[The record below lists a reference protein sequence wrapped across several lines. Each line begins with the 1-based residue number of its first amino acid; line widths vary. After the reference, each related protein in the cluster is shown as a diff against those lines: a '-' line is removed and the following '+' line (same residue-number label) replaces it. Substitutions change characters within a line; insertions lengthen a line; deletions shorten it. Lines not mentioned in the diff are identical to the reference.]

1 MHHMTPG
8 DGSSSLAQDILGYLN
23 FSSGT
28 PDPRFLK
35 NLDALFGQLA
45 TGRGK
50 REPAWLALADT
61 LRAGLQAVRGTS
73 DAFRQVDQAEAVL
86 GLVFDGLL
94 PAYRQFHRDL
104 LFHQTEE
111 TLFAPLFIGRAC
123 EAVLQQGGPWNQAE
137 RIVPAALRQL
147 NDYIGHRPVAVLRT
161 AQKIQPY
168 EHEWVR
174 PIPLWIRGVGASWG
188 PYRELVETALA
199 LLDATDPALLFEAT
213 FVLEQL
219 DELAFDPRAYDFDH
233 PVNKRPN
240 YLFGQWDMNRLDNA
254 GRSRRF
260 VLQQVT
266 LDAMLDRLSRHG
278 RLPHKQVL
286 LEEAAVLAGTMLMGS
301 GVSGNRPDA
310 HDSTV
315 TLATLVGKIAIYR
328 DVFYESL
335 LKKLTGAHAER
346 LRAEAQAL
354 RQPFGGARQHFNH
367 YLAQRRAQQLQHV
380 HVAQLF
386 AAIGYIEGA
395 TRQIAVVPTASARM
409 SCDMRCHLAVAH
421 LAVERGQ
428 LAEAAA
434 ELPRV
439 ESLLHAAIER
449 GAMVDPWNILGFGG
463 QYGLFPAIE
472 NSVHDHR
479 VDELLDM
486 VGAIFALYVRID
498 KAAAAT
504 GDTALQQ
511 TLTENMTALARWW
524 DKFASVEVDTIDGIS
539 GQATVESAQHVA
551 AALRAWHQG
560 GAAAGDLGFWR
571 EHVEQFRS
579 PKAYAMV
586 IDTLLDRRDPVA
598 AMALLVQWLG
608 QAREIP
614 LVEEDYS
621 FHDLALGWMETLWQH
636 ETEAADAAAPPPA
649 PPQRW
654 PLARKFLDYLEAN
667 AEEYWQVPRFE
678 MAAEIL
684 GDQEQPEEADGE
696 AEGAA
701 EAEDEE
707 DDVFGAA
714 YEDVTYRD
722 SADDGVEGEM
732 FETGQSATDFELVG
746 EAERIVD
753 RLNFLTT
760 VAQLWKMTAMAS
772 VPADASDRDEVLAA
786 WLAQAEG
793 NSRRLLELLASVHR
807 YRIPPP
813 RGTQESLVEYDRRRS
828 LKETLLE
835 EIIEACVETGDA
847 ARMIRASMAQPP
859 AVAET
864 NPWECLAGQ
873 VLAAVLQGD
882 VPGVRRAWPKLLE
895 LLDQQPLLYVALGRG
910 GNPQRIVASRGLQYV
925 LRRLLICLPRLGL
938 LSEACRLLETAQR
951 MEAGHPVGPGAIT
964 EFDRVFEIGCQAI
977 TQCLVV
983 SSAAWG
989 GKKKAAPPAAPRA
1002 PQPADT
1008 PAPAAFSR
1016 RADAQLID
1024 CLEQVIEA
1032 LLRCWLMHSHGVRL
1046 SVLETVS
1053 DPPRWRGLKQF
1064 IERYGGDLFTQ
1075 RFMNLG
1081 NLRGILHQGVA
1092 EYLRTLA
1099 EDPDAEDECRLL
1111 RELGTAIAPED
1122 AAQWLGTAIEAV
1134 VENYGEYV
1142 DYNSITTQSDRGDM
1156 LYTLLDFLRLRANY
1170 DRLAW
1175 NLRPVTLAHQV
1186 LTRCGR
1192 EGAAEI
1198 WRRAVAERTSPIAE
1212 EHLRRFQR
1220 LCKKY
1225 GMRLPSIA
1233 EHLGERFI
1241 QPLEIDRLCALLRP
1255 AIDEIRSG
1263 RPPASLQQLEEH
1275 IARFTQRP
1283 PAPVSSCPV
1292 GWKPWSKRWSASSGR
1307 RPRRTPRRPIRSSV
1321 FPRSVSRG
1329 PRWKSKSRS
1338 YSAKLRSGCSATVN
1352 NLLPKCWG
1360 GSYTAIPVFAAVP
1373 AAAVQLPSQQSAD
1386 RRASVATP
1394 FVPQGVPPS
1403 RAYFPSSR
1411 RSIARSNW
1419 KVPVGACRIQTKHAR
1434 SVASA
1439 AVRYSSRAQVCCNRY
1454 SSVAASPLPLGTGL
1468 SRTSFFRT
1476 INCS

>member
-1 MHHMTPG
+1 MQQTKLG
-8 DGSSSLAQDILGYLN
+8 DDASSLAQDILGYLN

-35 NLDALFGQLA
+35 NLDDLFGRIEAARARQ
-45 TGRGK
+45 
-50 REPAWLALADT
+50 EPAWQALGQA
-61 LRAGLQAVRGTS
+61 LRAELQAVRGAS
-73 DAFRQVDQAEAVL
+73 DAFRQVDQAQAVL
-86 GLVFDGLL
+86 GIVFDDLL

-111 TLFAPLFIGRAC
+111 ALFHPFFIGRGC
-123 EAVLQQGGPWNQAE
+123 EAVLQQGGPWHQSD

-147 NDYIGHRPVAVLRT
+147 NDYLGHRPVAVLRT
-161 AQKIQPY
+161 EQKIQPY
-168 EHEWVR
+168 DHEWVR
-174 PIPLWIRGVGASWG
+174 PIPLWIRGAGAGWG

-199 LLDATDPALLFEAT
+199 LLDATDPGLLFEAT
-213 FVLEQL
+213 FALEQL

-240 YLFGQWDMNRLDNA
+240 YLFGQWDMNRLDNS
-254 GRSRRF
+254 GRCRRF

-266 LDAMLDRLSRHG
+266 LDAMLDRLTHHG

-286 LEEAAVLAGTMLMGS
+286 LEEAAVLAGTMLMGA
-301 GVSGNRPDA
+301 GVSGSRPDA

-315 TLATLVGKIAIYR
+315 TLATLVGKIAVYR
-328 DVFYESL
+328 DTFYESL
-335 LKKLTGAHAER
+335 LQKLTGAHAER
-346 LRAEAQAL
+346 LRAEALSL

-367 YLAQRRAQQLQHV
+367 YLARRRAQQLQHV

-386 AAIGYIEGA
+386 AAIGYTEGA
-395 TRQIAVVPTASARM
+395 ARQVAVVPTASARM
-409 SCDMRCHLAVAH
+409 SCEMRCCLAAAH

-428 LAEAAA
+428 LAAAAA

-439 ESLLHAAIER
+439 EDLLHAAIEC

-463 QYGLFPAIE
+463 QYSLFPAIE

-479 VDELLDM
+479 IDELFDM
-486 VGAIFALYVRID
+486 VGAIFALYVRIH

-504 GDTALQQ
+504 GETALQQ
-511 TLTENMTALARWW
+511 SLTDNLAALARWW
-524 DKFASVEVDTIDGIS
+524 DKFASIEVDTVDGIS
-539 GQATVESAQHVA
+539 GQATLESAQHVA

-571 EHVEQFRS
+571 QHVEQFRS

-586 IDTLLDRRDPVA
+586 IDTLLDHRDPVA

-608 QAREIP
+608 QADEIP

-621 FHDLALGWMETLWQH
+621 FHDLALVWMESLWQSEAGAAGAPAAAG
-636 ETEAADAAAPPPA
+636 ETAASAPLGAAAAPPPA
-649 PPQRW
+649 AAAETAASAPSPAALQRW

-667 AEEYWQVPRFE
+667 AEEYWRVPRFE

-684 GDQEQPEEADGE
+684 GDEQQAGTEA
-696 AEGAA
+696 AA
-701 EAEDEE
+701 EAEDE
-707 DDVFGAA
+707 DDLFGAA
-714 YEDVTYRD
+714 YEHVTYSD
-722 SADDGVEGEM
+722 STDDGVESEM
-732 FETGQSATDFELVG
+732 FETGQSANDFELVG

-760 VAQLWKMTAMAS
+760 VAQLWKLTAMAS
-772 VPADASDRDEVLAA
+772 APGDASDRDDVLAG
-786 WLAQAEG
+786 WLAQAAG
-793 NSRRLLELLASVHR
+793 NYRQLLDLLASVHH
-807 YRIPPP
+807 YRVPPP
-813 RGTQESLVEYDRRRS
+813 RGTHESLVEYDRRRS

-847 ARMIRASMAQPP
+847 ARMIRASMAHPP
-859 AVAET
+859 AMAET
-864 NPWECLAGQ
+864 DPWERQAGQ
-873 VLAAVLQGD
+873 ILGAVLHGD
-882 VPGVRRAWPKLLE
+882 VAGVRRAWPKLLGI
-895 LLDQQPLLYVALGRG
+895 LDKQPLLYVALGRG

-989 GKKKAAPPAAPRA
+989 RKKKAGPATSPS
-1002 PQPADT
+1002 
-1008 PAPAAFSR
+1008 FSR
-1016 RADAQLID
+1016 RADGQLIQ
-1024 CLEQVIEA
+1024 CLEQVIEG

-1046 SVLETVS
+1046 SVLETVG
-1053 DPPRWRGLKQF
+1053 DPERWRHLKQF

-1075 RFMNLG
+1075 HFMNLG
-1081 NLRGILHQGVA
+1081 NLRGILHQGVS
-1092 EYLRTLA
+1092 EYLQTLA
-1099 EDPDAEDECRLL
+1099 ENADPEDACRLL
-1111 RELGTAIAPED
+1111 DDLDGAIAPDE
-1122 AAQWLGTAIEAV
+1122 AAHWLGIAIEAV

-1175 NLRPVTLAHQV
+1175 NLRPVALAHQV
-1186 LTRCGR
+1186 LMRCGR

-1198 WRRAVAERTSPIAE
+1198 WRRAVAERTSPIAG
-1212 EHLRRFQR
+1212 EHLKRFNR

-1241 QPLEIDRLCALLRP
+1241 RPLEIDRLCALLRP
-1255 AIDEIRSG
+1255 AIDEIRGG
-1263 RPPASLQQLEEH
+1263 RPPASLRQLEEH
-1275 IARFTQRP
+1275 IARFTEE
-1283 PAPVSSCPV
+1283 PAGAGFELPSWLEALEQEMERIQWQVVEDDQETLDPL
-1292 GWKPWSKRWSASSGR
+1292 
-1307 RPRRTPRRPIRSSV
+1307 IR
-1321 FPRSVSRG
+1321 
-1329 PRWKSKSRS
+1329 
-1338 YSAKLRSGCSATVN
+1338 
-1352 NLLPKCWG
+1352 LPQ
-1360 GSYTAIPVFAAVP
+1360 
-1373 AAAVQLPSQQSAD
+1373 VQL
-1386 RRASVATP
+1386 
-1394 FVPQGVPPS
+1394 S
-1403 RAYFPSSR
+1403 RAEVEEQ
-1411 RSIARSNW
+1411 IE
-1419 KVPVGACRIQTKHAR
+1419 Q
-1434 SVASA
+1434 
-1439 AVRYSSRAQVCCNRY
+1439 
-1454 SSVAASPLPLGTGL
+1454 LLGDVTRWTFGE
-1468 SRTSFFRT
+1468 
-1476 INCS
+1476 N